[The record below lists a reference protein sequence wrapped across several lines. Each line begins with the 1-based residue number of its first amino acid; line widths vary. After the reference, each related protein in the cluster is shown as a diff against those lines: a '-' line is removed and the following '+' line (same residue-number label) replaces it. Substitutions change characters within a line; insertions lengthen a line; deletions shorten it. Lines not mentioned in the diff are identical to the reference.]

1 MFEVKITLD
10 ITPALENAL
19 NRITDAL
26 GGVCL
31 PAPAVAIDG
40 KSIGQ
45 AESIAQAPA
54 AQPAPVPAVPAAQTP
69 APVPA
74 VPVAQ
79 PALVPAV
86 PVAQTPAPVPVAQP
100 TAAPAVPVAQTVAPT
115 YTKEQVAAA
124 GAALIQARPE
134 TRDALIGLLTQF
146 GVNAINNLP
155 DAQLGAFATALRQL
169 GANI

>member
-10 ITPALENAL
+10 ITPALGSAL
-19 NRITDAL
+19 NRIADAFS
-26 GGVCL
+26 GQVN
-31 PAPAVAIDG
+31 PAPAPVVAIDG
-40 KSIGQ
+40 Q
-45 AESIAQAPA
+45 AAPA
-54 AQPAPVPAVPAAQTP
+54 PVTRAPAVPVPAVPVAQAPVAQPAPAPASAVPVAQAP

-79 PALVPAV
+79 S
-86 PVAQTPAPVPVAQP
+86 
-100 TAAPAVPVAQTVAPT
+100 APT

>member
-1 MFEVKITLD
+1 MFEVKITLG
-10 ITPALENAL
+10 ITPVLDSAL
-19 NRITDAL
+19 NRIADAL
-26 GGVCL
+26 GGVCP

-40 KSIGQ
+40 RRIGQ
-45 AESIAQAPA
+45 TEPAHTPA
-54 AQPAPVPAVPAAQTP
+54 AQASA
-69 APVPA
+69 
-74 VPVAQ
+74 
-79 PALVPAV
+79 PAV
-86 PVAQTPAPVPVAQP
+86 PVAQTPAPVPAPAVPVAP
-100 TAAPAVPVAQTVAPT
+100 TPAPTPAVPVAQTVAPT

-155 DAQLGAFATALRQL
+155 DEHLGAFATALRGL